1 MLPNASLFCL
11 AAWMLASLPDAT
23 RVQLKPP
30 TLEAFDKYMQAAQAR
45 FDNSLHGGAFLWVDA
60 STDRKRAV
68 SEGKILAEPSNQS
81 GDIEITDGLIHD
93 WTGAVFVPGATLAL
107 TLRMMEDYD
116 NHKNIY
122 RPEVIDSRL
131 LSHHDD
137 DFHVYLRILKK
148 QILTVVLNTEHD
160 VHYARL
166 DRTRW
171 YSRSSTTRVAE
182 VEDPGP
188 NEHELPPGNDHGF
201 MWRLNTFWKFEERD
215 GGVYLECQAISLTR
229 DVPVGLGWLINPII
243 RSLPRES
250 LTNTLKA
257 TRLALTPEKP

>member
-11 AAWMLASLPDAT
+11 AACLLTGLPDAT

-30 TLEAFDKYMQAAQAR
+30 TVEAFDKYMQAAQAR
-45 FDNSLHGGAFLWVDA
+45 FDSSLHGGPFLWVDA
-60 STDRKRAV
+60 SAARKRAV

-81 GDIEITDGLIHD
+81 GDIEVPGGLIHD
-93 WTGAVFVPGATLAL
+93 WTGAVFVPGANLARTLS
-107 TLRMMEDYD
+107 MVEDYP

-122 RPEVIDSRL
+122 RPEVTDSRL
-131 LSHHDD
+131 LSRHGD
-137 DFHVYLRILKK
+137 DFHVFLRVVKT

-160 VHYARL
+160 VRYVRL
-166 DRTRW
+166 DRARW
-171 YSRSSTTRVAE
+171 YSKSFTTRIAE

-188 NEHELPPGNDHGF
+188 NERELPPGNDHGF

-257 TRLALTPEKP
+257 TRKALTPEKP

>member
-1 MLPNASLFCL
+1 MLPNPSLFCF
-11 AAWMLASLPDAT
+11 AACLLASLPEAT

-30 TLEAFDKYMQAAQAR
+30 TVEAFDKYMKAAQAR
-45 FDNSLHGGAFLWVDA
+45 FDRSLRTGPFLWVDG
-60 STDRKRAV
+60 SPDRKRAV
-68 SEGKILAEPSNQS
+68 SEGRILAEPSNQS
-81 GDIEITDGLIHD
+81 GDIEVPDGLIHD
-93 WTGAVFVPGATLAL
+93 WTGAVFVPGATLAQ
-107 TLRMMEDYD
+107 TLQMVEDYN

-122 RPEVIDSRL
+122 RPDIIDSRL
-131 LSHHDD
+131 LSRRDD
-137 DFHVYLRILKK
+137 DFHVFLRIVKK

-160 VHYARL
+160 VRYVRL

-171 YSRSSTTRVAE
+171 YSKSFTTRIAE

-201 MWRLNTFWKFEERD
+201 MWRLDSFWKFQERD
-215 GGVYLECQAISLTR
+215 GGVYLECQAVSLTR
-229 DVPVGLGWLINPII
+229 DVPAGLGWLINPII

-257 TRLALTPEKP
+257 TRRALTPDKP

>member
-1 MLPNASLFCL
+1 MLPNGSLFCL
-11 AAWMLASLPDAT
+11 AVWVLAGLPDAT

-30 TLEAFDKYMQAAQAR
+30 TVEAFDKYMQAAQAR
-45 FDNSLHGGAFLWVDA
+45 FDASLRAGAFLWVDA

-68 SEGKILAEPSNQS
+68 SEGKILAEPSKQS
-81 GDIEITDGLIHD
+81 ADIEVPDGLIHD
-93 WTGAVFVPGATLAL
+93 WTGAVFVPGATLAQ
-107 TLRMMEDYD
+107 TLRMVEDYD

-122 RPEVIDSRL
+122 RPDIIDSRL
-131 LSHHDD
+131 LSRRDN
-137 DFHVYLRILKK
+137 DFHVFLRILKK

-160 VHYARL
+160 VHYVRL

-171 YSRSSTTRVAE
+171 YSKSFTTRVAE
-182 VEDPGP
+182 VQEPGP

-201 MWRLNTFWKFEERD
+201 MWRLNSFWKFEERD

-250 LTNTLKA
+250 LTNTLRE
-257 TRLALTPEKP
+257 TRQALTPGKP